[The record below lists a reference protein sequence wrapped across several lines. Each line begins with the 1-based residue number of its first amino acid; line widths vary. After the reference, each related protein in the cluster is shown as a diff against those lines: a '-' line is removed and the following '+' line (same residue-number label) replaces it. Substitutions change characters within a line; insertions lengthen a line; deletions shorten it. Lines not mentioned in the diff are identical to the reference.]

1 MTDDK
6 IFSLH
11 IFTLNAG
18 GGHYATLKA
27 LSAIAI
33 QQKRPWE
40 ITVTDIGELSEP
52 IDPYKKLFGSDGNE
66 LYNEMIGTD
75 WTWLHPIM
83 MFFDKFFIRLLHPIG
98 VKLGEQHWRKQ
109 TPPDLVISL
118 IPLYNL
124 PIWESLQRVKP
135 HTPMVTIMTDFA
147 DIPPH
152 FWVEPKTQSHLICG
166 TDRATN
172 QARSLGISEEYI
184 VQTSGMI
191 VHPRF
196 YQPISG
202 DRFVERQ
209 RLGLEKDRLTG
220 IVLFGAKGSATMLD
234 IAKYLDCISDKV
246 QLIFLCGSNQK
257 LAQALQKRPTKL
269 RQYVQ
274 GFTDEVPYF
283 MSLADFFIGK
293 PGPMSISEAMVM
305 NLPVIVE
312 GNSSTLMTEKYN
324 AQWILEK
331 QVGMVINSFRNIV
344 PAVEELLNPE
354 NLLRYQ
360 ANVAAIQ
367 NQAVFEVPDILQG
380 ILDRKSSV

>member
-1 MTDDK
+1 
-6 IFSLH
+6 
-11 IFTLNAG
+11 
-18 GGHYATLKA
+18 
-27 LSAIAI
+27 
-33 QQKRPWE
+33 
-40 ITVTDIGELSEP
+40 
-52 IDPYKKLFGSDGNE
+52 
-66 LYNEMIGTD
+66 
-75 WTWLHPIM
+75 
-83 MFFDKFFIRLLHPIG
+83 
-98 VKLGEQHWRKQ
+98 
-109 TPPDLVISL
+109 
-118 IPLYNL
+118 
-124 PIWESLQRVKP
+124 
-135 HTPMVTIMTDFA
+135 MVTIMTDFA

>member
-1 MTDDK
+1 MSDEK

-33 QQKRPWE
+33 QQKRPWQ

-52 IDPYKKLFGSDGNE
+52 LDPYKKLFGTDGNE
-66 LYNEMIGTD
+66 LYNEMIGAD
-75 WTWLHPIM
+75 WTWLHPVM
-83 MFFDKFFIRLLHPIG
+83 MFFDKFFIRLLHPIA
-98 VKLGEQHWRKQ
+98 VKLGKQHWQKQ
-109 TPPDLVISL
+109 PPIDLVISL

-135 HTPMVTIMTDFA
+135 NTSMVTIMTDFA
-147 DIPPH
+147 DVPPH
-152 FWVEPKTQSHLICG
+152 FWIEPKTKSYLICG
-166 TDRATN
+166 SDRASN
-172 QARSLGISEEYI
+172 QARFLGVPKEYI

-196 YQPISG
+196 YQTMSI
-202 DRFVERQ
+202 DRRVERQ
-209 RLGLEKDRLTG
+209 RLGLEKDRVTG
-220 IVLFGAKGSATMLD
+220 IVLFGAKGCATMLD
-234 IAKYLDCISDKV
+234 IAQRLDGISERV

-257 LAQALQKRPTKL
+257 LAQTLQERPTQL
-269 RQYVQ
+269 RQHVQ

-293 PGPMSISEAMVM
+293 PGSISISEAMVM

-312 GNSSTLMTEKYN
+312 YNSSTLINEKYN
-324 AQWILEK
+324 AEWILEK
-331 QVGMVINSFRNIV
+331 QVGMAINSFRQIV
-344 PAVEELLNPE
+344 PAVEELLKPE
-354 NLLRYQ
+354 NLLRYK
-360 ANVAAIQ
+360 ANVAAIS
-367 NQAVFEVPDILQG
+367 NQAVFEVPNILQH
-380 ILDRKSSV
+380 ILDRK

>member
-1 MTDDK
+1 MSDEK

-33 QQKRPWE
+33 QQKRPWQ

-52 IDPYKKLFGSDGNE
+52 LDPYKKLFGADGNE
-66 LYNEMIGTD
+66 LYNEMIGAD
-75 WTWLHPIM
+75 WTWLHPVM
-83 MFFDKFFIRLLHPIG
+83 MFFDKFFIRVLHPIA

-109 TPPDLVISL
+109 PPIDLVISL

-135 HTPMVTIMTDFA
+135 NTSMVTIMTDFA
-147 DIPPH
+147 DVPPH
-152 FWVEPKTQSHLICG
+152 FWVEPKTKSYLICG
-166 TDRATN
+166 SDRATN
-172 QARSLGISEEYI
+172 QARSLGVPKEYI

-196 YQPISG
+196 YQTMSI
-202 DRFVERQ
+202 DRRVERQ
-209 RLGLEKDRLTG
+209 RLGLEKDRVTG
-220 IVLFGAKGSATMLD
+220 IVLFGAKGCATMVD
-234 IAKYLDCISDKV
+234 IAKSLDCISDRV

-257 LAQALQKRPTKL
+257 LAQTLQERPTKL
-269 RQYVQ
+269 RQHVQ

-283 MSLADFFIGK
+283 MTLADFFIGK
-293 PGPMSISEAMVM
+293 PGSISISEAMVM

-312 GNSSTLMTEKYN
+312 YNSSTLINEKYN
-324 AQWILEK
+324 AEWILEK
-331 QVGMVINSFRNIV
+331 QVGMAINSFRQIV
-344 PAVEELLNPE
+344 PAVEELLKPE
-354 NLLRYQ
+354 NLLRYKG
-360 ANVAAIQ
+360 NVAAIS
-367 NQAVFEVPDILQG
+367 NQAVFEVPDILQH
-380 ILDRKSSV
+380 IIDDK